1 MKPTRALLLFAGLM
15 LIAVGTF
22 AQEPSTDS
30 FRDAPSGV
38 DEPRLRFERE
48 VFEYPDAGRRDPF
61 RALTRQDDLGPQ
73 FEDLTLRM
81 IIHSD
86 VASQSIAVVADASGR
101 THRLRRGDA
110 VGNATVAEIRPD
122 RVLFSVDNLGTRRH
136 EVLELKKNQPE
147 GA

>member
-1 MKPTRALLLFAGLM
+1 MKLTRAMLLIAGLM

-22 AQEPSTDS
+22 AQEPATDA

-48 VFEYPDAGRRDPF
+48 VFEYPNAGRRDPF
-61 RALTRQDDLGPQ
+61 RALTRQDETGPQ
-73 FEDLTLRM
+73 FADLVLRM

-86 VASQSIAVVADASGR
+86 VASQSLVVVADGTGR

-110 VGNATVAEIRPD
+110 IGNATVIDIGPN
-122 RVLFSVDNLGTRRH
+122 RVVFSVEDLGTRRQ
-136 EVLELKKNQPE
+136 EALELKKNQLE